1 MPRNSNYRVW
11 RIALGVLAAANVAAL
26 ALVFFPPGGSA
37 EELEQQRATLESQ
50 IAARRLRITETR
62 KYVASVERGRTE
74 GDQFLGNYFLARRTA
89 YSTLLT
95 ELVAAAD
102 ESKVKPKEHAYATE
116 PIEGSD
122 SLSMMTITANF
133 EGSYANLMRFVH
145 AIDQSPRL
153 LIIEALNAAPQQGSG
168 TLAVSMKIDTFV
180 REDGLGAETGVS
192 GGSAAAAATAG
203 VAPVS
208 GGAPAASTASAAP
221 GGGGAVRQDAARAA
235 SLSSASAQAS
245 PARGNGDKR

>member
-1 MPRNSNYRVW
+1 MPRNSNHHTW
-11 RIALGVLAAANVAAL
+11 RIALGALAAANLVAL

-50 IAARRLRITETR
+50 IAARRLRIAETR
-62 KYVASVERGRTE
+62 KFVASVEKGRTE

-95 ELVAAAD
+95 ELMAAAE

-122 SLSMMTITANF
+122 ALSMMTITANF

-180 REDGLGAETGVS
+180 REDGLGAETGGS
-192 GGSAAAAATAG
+192 GGAAAAAATA
-203 VAPVS
+203 
-208 GGAPAASTASAAP
+208 SAAP
-221 GGGGAVRQDAARAA
+221 GDGGAVRQDAARAA
-235 SLSSASAQAS
+235 NLSSASAQAG
-245 PARGNGDKR
+245 PARGNGDKQ